1 MKNITLLQINY
12 FLSLWVLKWILI
24 QLADIGADCNIGAG
38 TITCNYDGANKHR
51 TIIEDNVFIGTNNSL
66 VAPIKIGQG
75 ATTGAGST
83 LTRNVAEHS
92 LAVERSKQFE
102 KANYQRPQKLKK

>member
-1 MKNITLLQINY
+1 
-12 FLSLWVLKWILI
+12 
-24 QLADIGADCNIGAG
+24 
-38 TITCNYDGANKHR
+38 
-51 TIIEDNVFIGTNNSL
+51 VFIGTNNSL

>member
-1 MKNITLLQINY
+1 M
-12 FLSLWVLKWILI
+12 
-24 QLADIGADCNIGAG
+24 
-38 TITCNYDGANKHR
+38 
-51 TIIEDNVFIGTNNSL
+51 IEDNVFIGTNNSL
-66 VAPIKIGQG
+66 VAPIKIAQG

-83 LTRNVAEHS
+83 LTRDVAEHS